1 MTLDELTTPLTPA
14 QIEEHIYAAI
24 AARGVSTT
32 GWKDGAVVR
41 TLITAIAIVL
51 GGLSE
56 LQAAIAR
63 GGFLELA
70 TGPWL
75 TLVAR
80 YVYGV
85 ERNSGTFARG
95 EVTLDNTGGGVYA
108 GDPGDLI
115 VVNSAKGKSYRN
127 TASFSVGAF
136 ETGVTIPIQAIEIG
150 SESTASPGQIN
161 QMETVLLGVT
171 VTNAAAVVGT
181 DEETDVELRTRCR
194 ESTGALSPNGP
205 RDAYAYIAKSATAAD
220 GSPLGVTRVRT
231 VADGYG
237 GVTAYV
243 ATATGAVS
251 GGDVAIIQGEIER
264 KAGPLAITPTV
275 VSATAVPITVAYELW
290 VLDSSGLSTS
300 QIEEDVASALI
311 SLAASTP
318 IGGDIIGASPGRLHL
333 QAIEAAISKAVD
345 GYLVDLV
352 TSVPA
357 GDVTLAIDEVP
368 VLGGGSITA
377 TIHEVPRAS

>member
-1 MTLDELTTPLTPA
+1 M
-14 QIEEHIYAAI
+14 
-24 AARGVSTT
+24 G
-32 GWKDGAVVR
+32 
-41 TLITAIAIVL
+41 
-51 GGLSE
+51 
-56 LQAAIAR
+56 
-63 GGFLELA
+63 
-70 TGPWL
+70 GPWL

-115 VVNSAKGKSYRN
+115 VVNGIERKSYRN
-127 TASFSVGAF
+127 TAPFSIGAF
-136 ETGVTIPIQAIEIG
+136 ETGVVVPIQAIEVG
-150 SESTASPGQIN
+150 SESTAAPGQIS
-161 QMETVLLGVT
+161 QLETVLLGVD

-181 DEETDVELRTRCR
+181 DEETDVGLRTRCR

-205 RDAYAYIAKSATAAD
+205 RDAYAYVAKSAQAAD
-220 GSPLGVTRVRT
+220 GSPIGVTRVRT

-237 GVTAYV
+237 GVTVYV

-251 GGDVAIIQGEIER
+251 GGDVATIQGEIER

-275 VSATAVPITVAYELW
+275 VSATAVPIAVSYELW
-290 VLDSSGLSTS
+290 VLDSSGLSS
-300 QIEEDVASALI
+300 AQIEEDVSRALI

-318 IGGDIIGASPGRLHL
+318 IGGDIIGAAPGKLHK
-333 QAIEAAISKAVD
+333 QAIEAAISNAVD
-345 GYLVDLV
+345 GYLVDLA
-352 TSVPA
+352 TTVPA

-368 VLGGGSITA
+368 VLGGGSISA
-377 TIHEVPRAS
+377 TIREVPRAS